1 MASDGSPIPLDELRV
16 SSSAELIQRLLAA
29 AQGLERRFD
38 DCFAQLGLNLTRA
51 EVLAFVARHG
61 SDGCSQTDLASALR
75 LSESNICTL
84 IERMR
89 VDGWL
94 LRMRSNIDRRKS
106 IVVLSPRGLDVMDQL
121 GESRRRQAATLLG
134 TLDAGQLGTLNELLD
149 AILESLSAAPA
160 AEPRDLLELRRA
172 S

>member
-1 MASDGSPIPLDELRV
+1 MALDRFSPPLEELRTV
-16 SSSAELIQRLLAA
+16 AADGLARRLFAA
-29 AQGLERRFD
+29 SQELERSFD
-38 DCFAQLGLNLTRA
+38 DGLASLGLNLTRA

-61 SDGCSQTDLASALR
+61 SDGCSQTDLAVALR

-94 LRMRSNIDRRKS
+94 VRLRSSVDRRKS
-106 IVVLSPRGLDVMDQL
+106 VVILSPRGSDVIEQL
-121 GESRRRQAATLLG
+121 IAVRRQRAAVALRGLG
-134 TLDAGQLGTLNELLD
+134 AMQLESLNQLLD
-149 AILESLSAAPA
+149 AVLESMTQPA
-160 AEPRDLLELRRA
+160 AAETSTLSMRRA

>member
-1 MASDGSPIPLDELRV
+1 MLPHDVSLPLEELRT
-16 SSSAELIQRLLAA
+16 SSSTGLIQRLLAA

-38 DCFAQLGLNLTRA
+38 DCFAPLGLNLTRA

-61 SDGCSQTDLASALR
+61 SDGCSQTDLAAALR

-94 LRMRSNIDRRKS
+94 LRMRSSVDRRKS
-106 IVVLSPRGLDVMDQL
+106 IVVLSPRGVDVMDQL
-121 GESRRRQAATLLG
+121 LDSRRRQAANLLG
-134 TLDAGQLGTLNELLD
+134 VLDVSQLQTLNQLLD
-149 AILESLSAAPA
+149 AVLDALTGSSAAASP
-160 AEPRDLLELRRA
+160 LELRRA

>member
-1 MASDGSPIPLDELRV
+1 MAPDGSPIPLDELRT
-16 SSSAELIQRLLAA
+16 SSSAGLIQRLLAA

-38 DCFAQLGLNLTRA
+38 DCFASLGLNLTRA

-61 SDGCSQTDLASALR
+61 SDGCSQTDLAASLR

-94 LRMRSNIDRRKS
+94 LRMRSSVDRRKS
-106 IVVLSPRGLDVMDQL
+106 IVVLSPRGIDVMDQL
-121 GESRRRQAATLLG
+121 LESRRRQAASLLG
-134 TLDAGQLGTLNELLD
+134 SLDVGQLRILNELLD
-149 AILESLSAAPA
+149 AVLESLTALPSAAP
-160 AEPRDLLELRRA
+160 LELRRA

>member
-1 MASDGSPIPLDELRV
+1 MLPHEVPLPMEELRT
-16 SSSAELIQRLLAA
+16 SSSAGLIQRLLAA

-38 DCFAQLGLNLTRA
+38 DCFAPLGLNLTRA

-61 SDGCSQTDLASALR
+61 SDGCSQTDLAAALR

-94 LRMRSNIDRRKS
+94 LRMRSSVDRRKS
-106 IVVLSPRGLDVMDQL
+106 IVILSPRGLDVIDQL
-121 GESRRRQAATLLG
+121 LDSRRRQAAILLG
-134 TLDAGQLGTLNELLD
+134 TLDASQLQTLNQLLD
-149 AILESLSAAPA
+149 AVLESLTGLPA
-160 AEPRDLLELRRA
+160 AGPLELRRA

>member
-1 MASDGSPIPLDELRV
+1 MPPHDVPLPLEELRT
-16 SSSAELIQRLLAA
+16 SSSAGLIQRLLAA

-38 DCFAQLGLNLTRA
+38 DCLAPLGLNLTRA

-61 SDGCSQTDLASALR
+61 SDGCSQTDLAAALR

-94 LRMRSNIDRRKS
+94 LRMRSSVDRRKS

-121 GESRRRQAATLLG
+121 LDARRRHAANLLG
-134 TLDAGQLGTLNELLD
+134 SLDLSQLQILNQLLD
-149 AILESLSAAPA
+149 AVLESLTGLSAASP
-160 AEPRDLLELRRA
+160 LELRRA

>member
-1 MASDGSPIPLDELRV
+1 MASDGFVPTPAELRT
-16 SSSAELIQRLLAA
+16 SSSAGLIRRLLAT

-38 DCFAQLGLNLTRA
+38 DCFSSLGLNLTRA

-61 SDGCSQTDLASALR
+61 SEGCAQTDLATALR

-89 VDGWL
+89 SDGWL
-94 LRMRSNIDRRKS
+94 LRMRSSVDRRKS
-106 IVVLSPRGLDVMDQL
+106 IVVLSPRGLDVMDKL
-121 GESRRRQAATLLG
+121 LESRRRHAADLLG
-134 TLDAGQLGTLNELLD
+134 ALEIDQLETLNRLLD
-149 AILESLSAAPA
+149 AVLDSLTSPAAPA
-160 AEPRDLLELRRA
+160 TSHIELRRA

>member
-1 MASDGSPIPLDELRV
+1 MAPDADRLTAEELRAGASTGLV
-16 SSSAELIQRLLAA
+16 QRLLAA
-29 AQGLERRFD
+29 AQNLERSFD
-38 DCFAQLGLNLTRA
+38 DCFAGLGLNLTRA

-61 SDGCSQTDLASALR
+61 SDGCSQTDLATALR

-89 VDGWL
+89 SDGWL

-106 IVVLSPRGLDVMDQL
+106 IVVLSPRGVDVIEQL
-121 GESRRRQAATLLG
+121 LSSRREQAARALG
-134 TLDAGQLGTLNELLD
+134 GLDLAQLETLNRLLD
-149 AILESLSAAPA
+149 FLLASLAVTAAAPGSIA
-160 AEPRDLLELRRA
+160 LRRA

>member
-1 MASDGSPIPLDELRV
+1 MAPEGLTFPPDELRT
-16 SSSAELIQRLLAA
+16 SSSAGLIQRLLAA

-38 DCFAQLGLNLTRA
+38 DCFAPLGLNLTRA

-61 SDGCSQTDLASALR
+61 SDGCSQTDLAAALR

-94 LRMRSNIDRRKS
+94 LRMRSSVDRRKS

-121 GESRRRQAATLLG
+121 LESRRQQSATLLG
-134 TLDAGQLGTLNELLD
+134 TLEIGQLQTLNQLLD
-149 AILESLSAAPA
+149 AVLASLTGLPVSNP
-160 AEPRDLLELRRA
+160 LELRRA

>member
-1 MASDGSPIPLDELRV
+1 MDELRT
-16 SSSAELIQRLLAA
+16 SSSAGLVQRLLAA

-38 DCFAQLGLNLTRA
+38 DCFAPLGLNLTRA

-61 SDGCSQTDLASALR
+61 SDGCSQTDLAAALR

-94 LRMRSNIDRRKS
+94 LRMRSSVDRRKS
-106 IVVLSPRGLDVMDQL
+106 IVVLSPRGLDVMDRL
-121 GESRRRQAATLLG
+121 LESRRQQSQKLLG
-134 TLDAGQLGTLNELLD
+134 TLEIGQLQTLNQLLD
-149 AILESLSAAPA
+149 AVLESLTGLPA
-160 AEPRDLLELRRA
+160 ASTIELRRA

>member
-1 MASDGSPIPLDELRV
+1 MAPDGLVLDADEFRT
-16 SSSAELIQRLLAA
+16 SSSAGLVQRLLAA

-38 DCFAQLGLNLTRA
+38 DCFAPLGLNMTRA

-61 SDGCSQTDLASALR
+61 TDGCSQTDLATALR

-89 VDGWL
+89 ADGWL
-94 LRMRSNIDRRKS
+94 LRMRSSVDRRKS
-106 IVVLSPRGLDVMDQL
+106 IVVLSPRGSDVIDQL
-121 GESRRRQAATLLG
+121 LDCRRRHAARLLG
-134 TLDAGQLGTLNELLD
+134 VLDLGQIETLNHLLD
-149 AILESLSAAPA
+149 SLLESLAAPA
-160 AEPRDLLELRRA
+160 TTSISHPAMRRA

>member
-1 MASDGSPIPLDELRV
+1 MLPQEFPLPLEELRT
-16 SSSAELIQRLLAA
+16 SSSAGLIQRLLAA

-38 DCFAQLGLNLTRA
+38 DCFAPLGLNLTRA

-61 SDGCSQTDLASALR
+61 SDGCSQTDLAASLR

-94 LRMRSNIDRRKS
+94 LRMRSSVDRRKS

-121 GESRRRQAATLLG
+121 LDSRRRQAANLLG
-134 TLDAGQLGTLNELLD
+134 VLEISQLQTLNQLLD
-149 AILESLSAAPA
+149 AVLEALTGSSAAGP
-160 AEPRDLLELRRA
+160 LELRRA

>member
-1 MASDGSPIPLDELRV
+1 MAAEGSTFPMDELRT
-16 SSSAELIQRLLAA
+16 SSSAGLIQRLLAA

-38 DCFAQLGLNLTRA
+38 DCFAPLGLNLTRA

-61 SDGCSQTDLASALR
+61 SDGCSQTDLAAALR

-94 LRMRSNIDRRKS
+94 LRMRSSVDRRKS

-121 GESRRRQAATLLG
+121 LESRRQQSQKLLG
-134 TLDAGQLGTLNELLD
+134 TLEIGQLQTLNHLLD
-149 AILESLSAAPA
+149 AVLESLTGLPGASTI
-160 AEPRDLLELRRA
+160 ELRRA